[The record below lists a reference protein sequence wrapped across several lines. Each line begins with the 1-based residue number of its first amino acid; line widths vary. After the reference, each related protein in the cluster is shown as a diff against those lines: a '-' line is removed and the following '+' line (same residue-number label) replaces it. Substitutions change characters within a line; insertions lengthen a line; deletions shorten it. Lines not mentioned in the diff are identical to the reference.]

1 MTTRHSIF
9 PPSSMF
15 RLVKCTGS
23 FDLCQRYPE
32 PEDSP
37 HSMEGT
43 AFHEV
48 VANLL
53 NDIPMQAGSLASN
66 GIAVTDEMLEG
77 AEMCVEAIPFDAM
90 PSCHVEE
97 RVEITGIH
105 EKCFGTP
112 DVWFYDPVKKVL
124 HVLDWKFGH
133 GYVDVFENYQL
144 AAYAAGII
152 ETHGYDDLEIW
163 VKFTIVQPRCYHK
176 DGPVRTWGCR
186 AHELRGLVNEMAMAC
201 GIAATNQGVC
211 QTGKHCLH
219 CSAIVN
225 CQAAQRAGM
234 ELVDFAARPIPSEM
248 SAADKGLYLARVQRA
263 AVMLKAIDSGLSE
276 EIERSIRNGSPVPGF
291 TLEPGQGRTAWTK
304 PFAEVATLG
313 DMFGV
318 QLRKEGLITPIQAI
332 AALKKAGID
341 GEVVKS
347 YSEATAGALKLAPSA
362 DLRRVFALQV
372 SKSV

>member
-1 MTTRHSIF
+1 MTAPQHSIF

-23 FDLCQRYPE
+23 FDLCQLYPE

-53 NDIPMQAGSLASN
+53 NGVPMLAGALASN
-66 GIAVTDEMLEG
+66 GIAITDEMLEG
-77 AEMCVEAIPFDAM
+77 ADICVEAIPHDM
-90 PSCHVEE
+90 VPHCHVEE
-97 RVEITGIH
+97 RVDVTQIH
-105 EKCFGTP
+105 EACFGTP

-124 HVLDWKFGH
+124 NVLDWKFGH

-152 ETHGYDDLEIW
+152 ETHGYDDQEIW

-176 DGPVRTWGCR
+176 DGPVRLWGCR
-186 AHELRGLVNEMAMAC
+186 AHELRGLVNEMMMAC
-201 GIAATNQGVC
+201 GIAASGQGVC
-211 QTGKHCLH
+211 QTGEHCRH
-219 CSAIVN
+219 CSAIVH
-225 CQAAQRAGM
+225 CPAAQRAGM
-234 ELVDFAARPIPSEM
+234 ALIDFTARPIPSEM
-248 SAADKGLYLARVQRA
+248 SPAEKGTYLARIQRA
-263 AVMLKAIDSGLSE
+263 AVMLKALDTGLSE

-291 TLEPGQGRTAWTK
+291 TLEPGQGRTAWSK

-318 QLRKEGLITPIQAI
+318 QLRKEALITPIQAI

-347 YSEATAGALKLAPSA
+347 YSETTTGALKLAPAA
-362 DLRRVFALQV
+362 DLRCIFGKTV
-372 SKSV
+372 